1 MTSIATCGLIT
12 AAIIFNGVLA
22 GGNIDRGLVQM
33 PAWRKVGA
41 RDWAAYS
48 RHADLENGFYL
59 YPTEAIG
66 GALFTIAAAVSF
78 QFDIT
83 APAPAALPVY
93 LSVALVIG
101 GLLATVKAAPL
112 MMSLR
117 RIGDDTSALQ
127 KAFDG
132 FRRWGNVRG
141 VLQVLAFLANVWALV
156 AVPIYTH

>member
-33 PAWRKVGA
+33 PAWHKVGA
-41 RDWAAYS
+41 RAWAAYS

-78 QFDIT
+78 RFDIT
-83 APAPAALPVY
+83 APAMASLPVY

-117 RIGDDTSALQ
+117 RDDDILALQ

-132 FRRWGNVRG
+132 FRRWGNMRG
-141 VLQVLAFLANVWALV
+141 AFQILAFLANVWALV
-156 AVPIYTH
+156 AVLIYIH